1 MENKSQRIDEE
12 RMEATGDRLDR
23 GDSPQMED
31 FVQQRMT
38 RRKLLAAV
46 GAMGAAAIAYGASFR
61 TARAAGSVT
70 EAVYGEAE
78 GKEKS
83 EHEKKTKPP
92 KPPKPEKHKGDFVK
106 TTLAAL
112 RAMEEPDRDV
122 LYYITDPGQEGH
134 FYYDAADTA
143 ATDNTGTVLVSAAGG
158 HRFKRIIES
167 DFYSVKWFGAKG
179 DGATDDLD
187 IIRAAILAVFNLGGG
202 TLYFPPGTYIVSPSL
217 QKRHIPLKSNVN
229 LQGAGSSS
237 IIKVKDNAGDYW
249 TIFGDFQTWPNVK
262 NVKIRGLKFDQNPQ
276 NNLTC
281 NIDLSRTDTY
291 YWAQFCISLFDY
303 DNILVEDCIFD
314 PICGMNTVIMNNANS
329 KNASVN
335 NCQFNFVAAK
345 GAPNYDNSA
354 VYMNGRRHTVT
365 NCKFYAAPGQTAFG
379 AIETHTGQSVVSGNV
394 SDGYITGVHIQ
405 ASETSGDH
413 ADITV
418 SNNTFTNAVHAIQ
431 LWTYKQHSIK
441 NVTIAG
447 NTVSIANA
455 DKKRTMMVGIGAYP
469 GFLPAD
475 YTGTFENITITGNTI
490 LFQEEFVKR
499 ELLEGFCYGIGFVR
513 ETDVKN
519 VVISNNIIKNSPMAA
534 IHIGNTKKV
543 GTMANL
549 QIAGNVIVNAAHYPA
564 ANEAYRAAILLRS
577 TVINAK
583 ISDNMIIETYDPG
596 RGLYSIRLNATDG
609 TFTGVEVT
617 GNQITSKQGG
627 LWLDLNA
634 SVKTDAAEKYIKY
647 SEKFLDD
654 PLLEAGTTYQAG
666 TIVFVVKT
674 GTAGAIA
681 PIGYKVLTGGT
692 FGALGGVTATGR
704 KFSSVVTVNDASQLK
719 VGQWILILAGNQER
733 RIVHIAGNELRVN
746 AALTAEVLTASAV
759 SYLPPSVQPF
769 GQPGK
774 LPAQPDTNGSTV
786 EQLEAELNQLKQAL
800 RNFGLMA

>member
-1 MENKSQRIDEE
+1 MENKSQRVAEE
-12 RMEATGDRLDR
+12 RMEAQGDRLEQEN
-23 GDSPQMED
+23 SLQMED
-31 FVQQRMT
+31 FVRQRMT

-46 GAMGAAAIAYGASFR
+46 GAMGAAAIAYGTSFG

-83 EHEKKTKPP
+83 EHEKKP

-112 RAMEEPDRDV
+112 RAMEEPDPDV

-143 ATDNTGTVLVSAAGG
+143 ASDNMGTVLVSATGG

-237 IIKVKDNAGDYW
+237 VIKVKDNAGDYW
-249 TIFGDFQTWPNVK
+249 TIFGDFQTWPNVRD
-262 NVKIRGLKFDQNPQ
+262 VKIRGLKFDQNPQ

-281 NIDLSRTDTY
+281 NIDLNRTDTY

-441 NVTIAG
+441 NVTISG

-490 LFQEEFVKR
+490 LFQEEFIKR

-519 VVISNNIIKNSPMAA
+519 VVISNNIVKNSPMAA
-534 IHIGNTKKV
+534 IHIGNTKKA

-549 QIAGNVIVNAAHYPA
+549 QIAGNIIVNAAHYPA

-577 TVINAK
+577 TVVNAK
-583 ISDNMIIETYDPG
+583 ISGNMITETYDPA
-596 RGLYSIRLNATDG
+596 RGLYSIRLNAADG
-609 TFTGVEVT
+609 TFTGVEAT
-617 GNQITSKQGG
+617 GNHITSKQGG
-627 LWLDLNA
+627 LWLDLHA
-634 SVKTDAAEKYIKY
+634 SVKTDAADNYIRY
-647 SEKFLDD
+647 TDKFLDD
-654 PLLEAGTTYQAG
+654 PLLETGTTYQAG
-666 TIVFVVKT
+666 TIVFVVKA
-674 GTAGAIA
+674 GTDADKA
-681 PIGYKVLTGGT
+681 PIGYKMLTGGT
-692 FGALGGVTATGR
+692 FGTLTGGVTATGR
-704 KFSSVVTVNDASQLK
+704 KSSSVVTVNDASQLK
-719 VGQWILILAGNQER
+719 VGQWIAIQSGGQIR
-733 RIVHIAGNELRVN
+733 RIVRIAGNELRVN
-746 AALTAEVLTASAV
+746 AALASDVLAPSTVAFVAP
-759 SYLPPSVQPF
+759 SYQPF
-769 GQPGK
+769 GRPGK
-774 LPAQPDTNGSTV
+774 LPAQPDTSGSTV
-786 EQLEAELNQLKQAL
+786 EELEDELNKLKQAL
-800 RNFGLMA
+800 RNLGLMA